1 MRELKGGQKEF
12 ESFFEAFSFKKM
24 KDKSKRG
31 KKSFID
37 KAANKITKTTKGII
51 KTVGLNS
58 LYRDVKKTVK
68 NSSKMIKNTKKYS
81 KRIKRNSNKFGKNLL
96 NDKKILKNDAKKIL
110 KTTINVSKKGARMLI
125 KKRKRK
131 SRYKKKN

>member
-58 LYRDVKKTVK
+58 LYRNVKKTV
-68 NSSKMIKNTKKYS
+68 KNTKKYS
-81 KRIKRNSNKFGKNLL
+81 KRIKRNSSKFGKNLL
-96 NDKKILKNDAKKIL
+96 NNKKKLRNDGKKFLKK
-110 KTTINVSKKGARMLI
+110 TINVSKKGARILI

-131 SRYKKKN
+131 VKVKK

>member
-37 KAANKITKTTKGII
+37 KAANKITKTSKGII
-51 KTVGLNS
+51 KTIGLSS
-58 LYRDVKKTVK
+58 LYRDVKKTV
-68 NSSKMIKNTKKYS
+68 KNTKKYS

-96 NDKKILKNDAKKIL
+96 NDKKKLRNDGKKIL
-110 KTTINVSKKGARMLI
+110 KKTINVSKKGARMLI

-131 SRYKKKN
+131 IKVKK